1 VTPASNRFA
10 NRPLRIVGVVT
21 DTRPAGA
28 ERAAEPTVFVPFSQL
43 DASAYAFIRQLVSTF
58 VVVRATKNTG
68 LEPLLLHRM
77 VQQAAPGVAGG
88 APQSFRQLA
97 RLATTEARRNAAL
110 AAIFSG
116 MALSLA
122 CIGLY
127 AVQALDMTSRYRD
140 IALRDALGAAPMDL
154 LGNAV
159 SRGFGMAT
167 PGVALGL
174 LAAVALERVLGRSAF
189 DTGAIDIGVI
199 ATAALLMIVAAL
211 GAVVLPSI
219 RAAAVRPVDILRGE
233 LTPPPRWLRRN
244 EGTRS

>member
-1 VTPASNRFA
+1 M
-10 NRPLRIVGVVT
+10 GVVA
-21 DTRPAGA
+21 DTRSSGA

-43 DASAYAFIRQLVSTF
+43 DANVYAFIRQLVPTF
-58 VVVRATKNTG
+58 VVVRATKTAV
-68 LEPLLLHRM
+68 LEPPPLQRL
-77 VQQAAPGVAGG
+77 VQQVAPGMAGG
-88 APQSFRQLA
+88 PQQSFRHLA
-97 RLATTEARRNAAL
+97 RQATTEARRNAAL

-127 AVQALDMTSRYRD
+127 AVQALDMTSRSRD

-154 LGNAV
+154 VGDAV
-159 SRGFGMAT
+159 SRGLRMAT

-174 LAAVALERVLGRSAF
+174 VAAVGLERALGSSAF
-189 DTGAIDIGVI
+189 EAGTIDTGVI
-199 ATAALLMIVAAL
+199 ATVALLMIFAAL

-219 RAAAVRPVDILRGE
+219 RAATVRPVDILRGE
-233 LTPPPRWLRRN
+233 LTPQPRWSRRN